1 MPAVPV
7 LYLRD
12 TAPSAGGAPAAAAG
26 CFEGIYNPDAVP
38 LNWSGLGTNARS
50 IILCPDPDS
59 TGDLTAF
66 RLDLR
71 DSHGS
76 FEHVLFAVHR
86 TVAGEASMQAHDG
99 PPQRVRLPSSA
110 TPFNDH
116 PELLGAMF
124 ALGLVPITQGV
135 IHRLER

>member
-1 MPAVPV
+1 MPDVPV

-12 TAPSAGGAPAAAAG
+12 TALSAAGVPAAVAG
-26 CFEGIYNPDAVP
+26 CFDGIYNPDATP
-38 LNWSGLGTNARS
+38 LNWSGLSNNVRS

-59 TGDLTAF
+59 AGDLTAF
-66 RLDLR
+66 RVDLR

-86 TVAGEASMQAHDG
+86 TVAGEASMQARDG
-99 PPQRVRLPSSA
+99 PPQNVRLPSSA

-124 ALGLVPITQGV
+124 ALGLVPITQG
-135 IHRLER
+135 IIYRLER